1 MKWVCILNRRR
12 AAWKGNACISR
23 NANEWALFVNCK
35 GKVFFYDK
43 QHEVMTSQFSSKKK
57 WRAWASSIGTTMV
70 MRHELKKREFSG
82 FFTWLCY
89 ILCFS
94 FFFKTCLNSNI
105 LLCGKNWFLKT
116 LIKNWSLSNI
126 SMKKHPK
133 YFAKCTQSSLHFLRR
148 ETRFQWHFRRK
159 YLLCLIDLLDWHFQ
173 SVNLP
178 NKIVNC
184 IELLCIRLKPTL
196 RVDELIF
203 LHAAEL
209 FLFQYWFA

>member
-1 MKWVCILNRRR
+1 MR
-12 AAWKGNACISR
+12 
-23 NANEWALFVNCK
+23 
-35 GKVFFYDK
+35 
-43 QHEVMTSQFSSKKK
+43 
-57 WRAWASSIGTTMV
+57 TTMVKLV
-70 MRHELKKREFSG
+70 MRHELKKKESSLNFSHDFAT
-82 FFTWLCY
+82 FFVL
-89 ILCFS
+89 LS
-94 FFFKTCLNSNI
+94 FFFKTCLLNSNI
-105 LLCGKNWFLKT
+105 LLHGKNWFLKK

-126 SMKKHPK
+126 SIKKHPK

-159 YLLCLIDLLDWHFQ
+159 YLLCLIDLLYWHFQ

-178 NKIVNC
+178 NKIMNC

-209 FLFQYWFA
+209 FLFQ